1 MLAYL
6 YFKVTFLNNKE
17 IDLQVNLSSMLS
29 CLDSE
34 QQNFT
39 ESTFLFMFISI
50 AIILNVIF
58 SSAYLL
64 LCQTNNKQV
73 VIENLNRNI
82 FLLRLLHK

>member
-6 YFKVTFLNNKE
+6 YFKVTFLNSKE